1 MANSEYI
8 LDTEE
13 QQKKINIKE
22 ILAKYLKFWP
32 WFLLTFIVFFLAS
45 YMYTRYATVTYN
57 TSAKIRILDESKEL
71 EINLD
76 PSSLLEGTPKLN
88 IDNEVEILK
97 SYRILYQV
105 VEELNLDVEIF
116 QVGKIKKTEI
126 WGSPFKI
133 TNDLVQDSIKESQT
147 YVTEVRNNQLKI
159 YNKKGRQILNSKL
172 ENGKLK
178 DADVQI
184 ELKGDYDPKKYLSN
198 DFEIVISSKK
208 NAVLRLADDLKIKT
222 TNKKSEII
230 ELSLLGENTKK
241 NEAILNT
248 IIDKFNQDG
257 VLDRQLVSKRT
268 LDFIDKR
275 FLYLS
280 NELDSIEVNKKSYKQ
295 SNNLSYI
302 ESDASTALKQKSL
315 TDDEV
320 FSLENQLSLSKLL
333 RQTLKSEKEFTLLP
347 ADIGLASTNI
357 NILVSDYNKI
367 VLEREK
373 IAESAGANNP
383 LLQSLTGQLKGLS
396 RNINQTVRVY
406 QKQLEISLAQ
416 LRTKQKRSAGKFAK
430 LPEKEKIL
438 RAIERQQNIKENLFI
453 LLLQK
458 REEAAISLAVTS
470 PTIKVVDYALTGI
483 KPVAPS
489 RKKIFGLAFLLSI
502 IVPLTIL
509 SLLFAF
515 DNKIRNRKQIEALN
529 PKIPV
534 VAEFPSF
541 EGDNKL
547 FSLKKR
553 SILVESYRLLC
564 ANISYLIPVDKK
576 ETGNTILVTSAI
588 TGEGKT
594 LTSINLALAYANVK
608 KKVLL
613 IGTDLRNPQLHNYFG
628 VNKSTKGLSSFLH
641 DSKIKWEDCITK
653 GVSDNDNMDICF
665 SGVIPPNPP
674 ELLSSAIFNS
684 FITEAKEMYD
694 YIIVDTAPTL
704 PVSDTFNIAKYA
716 DVTLFVVRAN
726 KTDKDL
732 LAFSKELKENAK
744 LNNMA
749 YIINDVT
756 LENLDY
762 GGKYSYV
769 YGEDVNVLK
778 KGRFSKL
785 FSSLKNL
792 KRS

>member
-1 MANSEYI
+1 MTNSEYI

-13 QQKKINIKE
+13 QQKKINFKE
-22 ILAKYLKFWP
+22 ILAKYLKYWP
-32 WFLLTFIVFFLAS
+32 WFLLTFILFFLCS
-45 YMYTRYATVTYN
+45 YLYTRYATVTYS

-71 EINLD
+71 DINLD

-97 SYRILYQV
+97 SYRILHQV
-105 VEELNLDVEIF
+105 VAELNLDVEIF
-116 QVGKIKKTEI
+116 QVGKIKKTET
-126 WGSPFKI
+126 WGSPFNI
-133 TNDLVQDSIKESQT
+133 TNNLVQDSIKQSQT
-147 YVTEVRNNQLKI
+147 YITEVRNNELKI
-159 YNKKGRQILNSKL
+159 YDKKGRQILNSKI

-178 DADVQI
+178 EADVKI
-184 ELKGDYDPKKYLSN
+184 ELNGPYNAQKYLSN
-198 DFEIVISSKK
+198 DFEIVIRSKK
-208 NAVLRLADDLKIKT
+208 EAVLRLINDLKIKT

-280 NELDSIEVNKKSYKQ
+280 NELDSIEGNKKSYKQ

-347 ADIGLASTNI
+347 ADIGLASNSI

-373 IAESAGANNP
+373 IAESAGENNP
-383 LLQSLTGQLKGLS
+383 LLQSLTGQLRGLS
-396 RNINQTVRVY
+396 RNINQTVKVY

-416 LRTKQKRSAGKFAK
+416 LRNKQRISAGKFSK

-470 PTIKVVDYALTGI
+470 PTIKVVDYALTSI

-509 SLLFAF
+509 SLLFMF
-515 DNKIRNRKQIEALN
+515 DNKIRNRKEIEALN
-529 PKIPV
+529 PKIPI

-541 EGDNKL
+541 EGDKL

-553 SILVESYRLLC
+553 SMLVESYRLLC
-564 ANISYLIPVDKK
+564 TNISYLIPVNKK
-576 ETGNTILVTSAI
+576 DNGITILVTSAI

-594 LTSINLALAYANVK
+594 LTSINLALAYASVK

-628 VNKSTKGLSSFLH
+628 INKATKGLSSFLH
-641 DSKIKWEDCITK
+641 DSKVTWKDCVTT
-653 GVSDNDNMDICF
+653 GVSGDNNMDICF
-665 SGVIPPNPP
+665 SGMIPPNPP
-674 ELLSSAIFNS
+674 ELLSSTIFNS
-684 FITEAKEMYD
+684 FIADVRQVYD
-694 YIIVDTAPTL
+694 YIIIDTAPTL
-704 PVSDTFNIAKYA
+704 PVSDTFNISKYA

-726 KTDKDL
+726 RTDKDL
-732 LAFSKELKENAK
+732 LAFSKELKEKGK

-749 YIINDVT
+749 YVVNDVA

-769 YGEDVNVLK
+769 YGEDV
-778 KGRFSKL
+778 KGLNKGMISKL
-785 FSSLKNL
+785 IASVKKIKKS
-792 KRS
+792 